1 MSKNFV
7 GTDENLEA
15 KNQEAEKGI
24 TKSQTQLSFRMP
36 KLEIELFAI
45 DQNDFKQV
53 NTSKIPDFSCKS
65 NNP

>member
-53 NTSKIPDFSCKS
+53 NTNKIPDFSCKS